1 MNLQENAL
9 ITLKNC
15 IVREEYAAAVCS
27 TCEGYHCGEGEECVM
42 MDMDDDPSDAE
53 TPTCVERQTGCD
65 DNDRFVR

>member
-1 MNLQENAL
+1 
-9 ITLKNC
+9 
-15 IVREEYAAAVCS
+15 
-27 TCEGYHCGEGEECVM
+27 M